1 MMPDSRF
8 LVPRDSLSRIVTG
21 EINWS
26 NAEGGA
32 RRQLERSVLHIA
44 QSKSFSLLSLAGMY
58 KIPISQMRLLY
69 KLVFTIRKYINS
81 GWEILLLHGNELS

>member
-1 MMPDSRF
+1 MMPHSRF

-32 RRQLERSVLHIA
+32 RRQLERSVLHIV
-44 QSKSFSLLSLAGMY
+44 QSESFSLLSPASLC
-58 KIPISQMRLLY
+58 KIPFSQML
-69 KLVFTIRKYINS
+69 
-81 GWEILLLHGNELS
+81 